1 MSSPFW
7 AANLLGMVTLFAPA
21 FWLFLR
27 TIAPVE
33 EQLQE
38 RKLYL
43 ACGGGAS
50 FQALVARRSK
60 AFVIV
65 TFLAVLDLAQRQA
78 ISLVFGL
85 DPQDFAV
92 EPVPGVDSVD
102 DLALLDE
109 DPPISAAA

>member
-1 MSSPFW
+1 MSSQFW

-43 ACGGGAS
+43 A
-50 FQALVARRSK
+50 QANCMVCP
-60 AFVIV
+60 F
-65 TFLAVLDLAQRQA
+65 
-78 ISLVFGL
+78 
-85 DPQDFAV
+85 
-92 EPVPGVDSVD
+92 
-102 DLALLDE
+102 
-109 DPPISAAA
+109 